1 MNKNIVFFDTEV
13 SMTDEKIHDIGA
25 VCENGLTFH
34 SPSISDFISF
44 IGTESVLCGHNIIHH
59 DLKYIEKAADPSISY
74 PVIDTLYLSPL
85 LFPKRPYHSLV
96 KDDKL
101 QTDELNNPVNDS
113 KKAMAL
119 FYDELN
125 AYHELPDELRT
136 IYQALLSEKNEF
148 KGFFA
153 YIEDNLAMADTET
166 MIRNFFLDKI
176 CICLQ
181 LFPVVFHALRIL
193 ADIRFGACLIVHNL
207 HGISPAF
214 DQVDNPLEDKIRKY
228 QTDLLLRFPYITQRI
243 LSVMIIT
250 VVSL

>member
-101 QTDELNNPVNDS
+101 QTDEL
-113 KKAMAL
+113 KKPWHCFMM
-119 FYDELN
+119 
-125 AYHELPDELRT
+125 
-136 IYQALLSEKNEF
+136 S
-148 KGFFA
+148 
-153 YIEDNLAMADTET
+153 
-166 MIRNFFLDKI
+166 
-176 CICLQ
+176 
-181 LFPVVFHALRIL
+181 
-193 ADIRFGACLIVHNL
+193 
-207 HGISPAF
+207 
-214 DQVDNPLEDKIRKY
+214 
-228 QTDLLLRFPYITQRI
+228 
-243 LSVMIIT
+243 
-250 VVSL
+250 